1 MNKDLETLTQ
11 NLQESKIVKRYLYPD
26 MLFHEARTPEHGYC
40 LDIAARRAEDLGI
53 EKILIATCTG
63 KTALKALDYFDLK
76 KHRMI
81 AVSHVTGFIR
91 PNEQEMPEQ
100 VRDDLVAKGF
110 TVLTGAHAF
119 GGIGR
124 GVRNKLNTYQVDEIM
139 AFTLRML
146 GQGSKVG
153 VEIALMCADAGLVRT
168 DEDVLTLAGS
178 GRGCDTALIINLLM
192 PTPVLTSE

>member
-1 MNKDLETLTQ
+1 MSNAIFTQ
-11 NLQESKIVKRYLYPD
+11 TCYFTKPGPQN
-26 MLFHEARTPEHGYC
+26 TPTC
-40 LDIAARRAEDLGI
+40 LDVAARRAGELGI

-76 KHRMI
+76 KHCMI

-100 VRDDLVAKGF
+100 VRSELIERGF
-110 TVLTGAHAF
+110 RVLTGTHAF

-146 GQGSKVG
+146 GQGLKVG

-168 DEDVLTLAGS
+168 DEDVLTIAGTGGGS
-178 GRGCDTALIINLLM
+178 DTALIIKPSNAHTCLDLRIKQIIAK
-192 PTPVLTSE
+192 PF